1 MRLDG
6 KVAII
11 TGGARGIGKGIARSF
26 VSAGARV
33 VIADLLEEEGR
44 KTAAELGASA
54 EFRATDV
61 TRATEV
67 QALVEFAVSRFGGL
81 DILVNNAM
89 WFEFKNIVEMEE
101 EAWDRT
107 LTVGLK
113 SVFLIC
119 KYGIP
124 PLLERGGGSVINI
137 SSPNGVVSN
146 PGFPAYSAAKGGLN
160 ALTRNLA
167 IDFGPKG
174 VRTNAICP
182 GYIHTERAKKLA
194 MKNPQDFNA
203 VVDCHPVGRAGAPE
217 DVGNMAVFLASDGAG
232 FVNGAVLMVDGGLTA
247 QSPEALVVPS
257 FRRVW
262 RNDILVPAEG
272 GRPAGS

>member
-6 KVAII
+6 KVAVI

-54 EFRATDV
+54 EFRPTDV
-61 TRATEV
+61 TSATEV
-67 QALVEFAVSRFGGL
+67 QALVAFAVSRFGGL

-107 LTVGLK
+107 LAVGLK
-113 SVFLIC
+113 SVFLLC

-124 PLLERGGGSVINI
+124 HLIDRGGGSVINI

-160 ALTRNLA
+160 ALTKNLA

-182 GYIHTERAKKLA
+182 GYIHTERAQELA

-203 VVDCHPVGRAGAPE
+203 IVDCHPVGRAGTPE
-217 DVGNMAVFLASDGAG
+217 DVGHMALFLASDGAR
-232 FVNGAVLMVDGGLTA
+232 FVNGAIMMVDGGLTA

-272 GRPAGS
+272 GRPAGG